1 MNKRDYY
8 EVLGVD
14 KSATDKEI
22 KSAFRRLAKQYHP
35 DVNKEPGAEE
45 KFKEI
50 QEAYAVLSDENRRK
64 QYDQFGHAA
73 FQGGPSA
80 SGGGFGGFDFSDFD
94 FSDIFSDLFGGSGF
108 GFNFGS
114 GGFSSRGNA
123 RSKGRDKL
131 INMTLTFDEAVFGCS
146 KDIKLDLMDTCE
158 DCDGHG
164 GTGEETCSECNGRG
178 TIEQQQRSIL
188 GTYIT
193 KSVCPKCNGSGKT
206 YKTMCPTCRGK
217 GKIKKT
223 KEITVKIPAG
233 VDTGNQLRLGGKG
246 EAGNNG
252 GPNGDLYIEF
262 NVKPH
267 PIYERNEDDIY
278 LELPLNIVEATLG
291 CKKEVPTLYGNINLV
306 IPAGSQSGDKHRLRG
321 KGVENVNSKRK
332 GDMYIILDVNI
343 PEKLSR
349 EQKKIFDQLKKTE
362 LTSAKIKKY
371 NDFLAKNK

>member
-14 KSATDKEI
+14 KNASDKDI

-35 DVNKEPGAEE
+35 DVNKDPGAED

-80 SGGGFGGFDFSDFD
+80 SGGFSGFDFSDFD
-94 FSDIFSDLFGGSGF
+94 FSDIFSDLFGGSSF
-108 GFNFGS
+108 GFNFGG
-114 GGFSSRGNA
+114 GGFTGRSSGKVR
-123 RSKGRDKL
+123 GRDKV
-131 INMTLTFDEAVFGCS
+131 ISMNLTFEEAVFGCS
-146 KDIKLDLMDTCE
+146 KDIQLDIMDTCD
-158 DCDGHG
+158 DCDGLG
-164 GTGEETCSECNGRG
+164 GHGEEKCDECNGRG

-193 KSVCPKCNGSGKT
+193 RSTCPKCGGTGKT
-206 YKTMCPTCRGK
+206 YKTTCSTCHGK
-217 GKIKKT
+217 GKIRKN
-223 KEITVKIPAG
+223 KEITVKVPAG
-233 VDTGNQLRLGGKG
+233 VDTGNQLRLASKG
-246 EAGNNG
+246 EAGSNG

-262 NVKPH
+262 NVKSH
-267 PIYERNEDDIY
+267 PIYEREDDNIY
-278 LELPLNIVEATLG
+278 LTLPLNIVDATLG

-321 KGVENVNSKRK
+321 KGVENVSTKRK

-349 EQKKIFDQLKKTE
+349 DQKKLFEQLKKTE
-362 LTSAKIKKY
+362 LSTPKIKKY
-371 NDFLAKNK
+371 NEFLDKNR